1 MMKISMRMLML
12 ALMATSALSWASDD
26 GLSAEAIRDKVVEN
40 NSFGFNN
47 ARAEVQLTLVSKRNT
62 RRERMIRVDSLDTN
76 DGKRTMV
83 RFLKPADVAGTSFLS
98 VEQKERDDDQYL
110 YLPSLDKSKRISGGQ
125 KNQRFMG
132 TELTYADMESRDLKD
147 GVVTRLPDE
156 DYGGGKVF
164 VLEAKPRETDKDS
177 QYSRTKSWIHKV
189 SSVPLKVEFYD
200 RKGRLLKVLKVKRLE
215 KQDGRWIARET
226 LIENSQS
233 KAKTEMSIVSIVFDV
248 KLNPAMFT
256 ERALRQ

>member
-1 MMKISMRMLML
+1 MKLVSFKIVAAVLLVPCLTL
-12 ALMATSALSWASDD
+12 ANAD

-47 ARAEVQLTLVSKRNT
+47 ARADVKLTLVSKRNT
-62 RRERMIRVDSLDTN
+62 RRERIIRVDSLDTKE
-76 DGKRTMV
+76 GKRTMV

-98 VEQKERDDDQYL
+98 VEQQTRDDDQYL

-132 TELTYADMESRDLKD
+132 TELTYADMESRDLKE
-147 GVVTRLPDE
+147 GQVTRLPDE
-156 DYGGGKVF
+156 DYGNGKVF
-164 VLEAKPRETDKDS
+164 VLEAKPKEDDKDS
-177 QYSRTKSWIHKV
+177 QYSKTKSWIHKV
-189 SSVPLKVEFYD
+189 SFVPLKVEFFD
-200 RKGRLLKVLKVKRLE
+200 RRGRLLKVLKVKLLE

-226 LIENSQS
+226 LIQNEQS
-233 KAKTEMSIVSIVFDV
+233 KAKTEMSISSIAFDV

>member
-1 MMKISMRMLML
+1 MKLPPLTL
-12 ALMATSALSWASDD
+12 AMIALFLPSLAFVNAD

-47 ARAEVQLTLVSKRNT
+47 ARADVKLTLVSKRNT
-62 RRERMIRVDSLDTN
+62 RRERIIRVDSLDTKE
-76 DGKRTMV
+76 GKRTMV

-98 VEQKERDDDQYL
+98 VEQQTRDDDQYL

-125 KNQRFMG
+125 KNQRFI
-132 TELTYADMESRDLKD
+132 ELKLTYADMESRDLKD
-147 GVVTRLPDE
+147 GQVTRLPDE
-156 DYGGGKVF
+156 EYGGGQVF
-164 VLEAKPRETDKDS
+164 VLEAKPKESDKDS

-189 SSVPLKVEFYD
+189 SYVPLKVEFFD
-200 RKGRLLKVLKVKRLE
+200 RRGRLLKVLKVKRLE

-226 LIENSQS
+226 LIQNRQS
-233 KAKTEMSIVSIVFDV
+233 KAKTEMSISSIAFDV

>member
-1 MMKISMRMLML
+1 MKLLPLTL
-12 ALMATSALSWASDD
+12 AMIALLLPSLAFGNAD

-47 ARAEVQLTLVSKRNT
+47 ARADVKLTLVSKRNT
-62 RRERMIRVDSLDTN
+62 RRERIIRVDSLDTKE
-76 DGKRTMV
+76 GKRTMV

-98 VEQKERDDDQYL
+98 VEQQTRDDDQYL

-147 GVVTRLPDE
+147 GQVTRLPDE
-156 DYGGGKVF
+156 EYGGGQVF
-164 VLEAKPRETDKDS
+164 VLEAKPKESDKDS

-189 SSVPLKVEFYD
+189 SYVPLKVEFFD
-200 RKGRLLKVLKVKRLE
+200 RRGRLLKVLKVKRLE

-226 LIENSQS
+226 LIQNEQS
-233 KAKTEMSIVSIVFDV
+233 KAKTEMSISSIAFDV

>member
-1 MMKISMRMLML
+1 MKL
-12 ALMATSALSWASDD
+12 AALTLTFIAFFVPSLSFGDAD

-47 ARAEVQLTLVSKRNT
+47 ARADVKLTLVSKRNT
-62 RRERMIRVDSLDTN
+62 RRERIIRVDSLDTKE
-76 DGKRTMV
+76 GKRTMV

-98 VEQKERDDDQYL
+98 VEQQSRDDDQYL

-147 GVVTRLPDE
+147 GQVTRLPAE

-164 VLEAKPRETDKDS
+164 VLEAKPVEGDKDS

-189 SSVPLKVEFYD
+189 SYVPLKVEFFD
-200 RKGRLLKVLKVKRLE
+200 RRGRLLKVLKVKRLE

-226 LIENSQS
+226 LIQNEQS
-233 KAKTEMSIVSIVFDV
+233 KAKTEMSISSIAFDV

>member
-1 MMKISMRMLML
+1 MMNFNVVT
-12 ALMATSALSWASDD
+12 TSLLTLLLLGTAEASD
-26 GLSAEAIRDKVVEN
+26 SMTAKTIRDRVVEN

-47 ARAEVQLTLVSKRNT
+47 ARADVRLTLVSKRNT
-62 RRERMIRVDSLDTN
+62 KRERIIRVDSLDTKA
-76 DGKRTMV
+76 GKRTMV

-98 VEQKERDDDQYL
+98 VEHSERADDQYL

-132 TELTYADMESRDLKD
+132 TELTYADMESRDLKE
-147 GVVTRLPDE
+147 GTVTRLPDV
-156 DYGGGKVF
+156 DYGGNSVF
-164 VLEAKPRETDKDS
+164 VLEATPQAGDKTS

-189 SSVPLKVEFYD
+189 SYVPLKVEFYD
-200 RKGRLLKVLKVKRLE
+200 RKGRLLKTLKVKKLE

-226 LIENSQS
+226 LIQNEQT
-233 KAKTEMSIVSIVFDV
+233 KAKTEMSIGKIAFDV
-248 KLNPAMFT
+248 KLDPAMFT

>member
-1 MMKISMRMLML
+1 MNYWITCF
-12 ALMATSALSWASDD
+12 ALGLIMVPSVGYANDD

-47 ARAEVQLTLVSKRNT
+47 ARAEVKLTLVSKRNT
-62 RRERMIRVDSLDTN
+62 RRERMIRVDSLDTAE
-76 DGKRTMV
+76 GKRTMV

-98 VEQKERDDDQYL
+98 VEQTERDDDQYL

-147 GVVTRLPDE
+147 GKVTRLPDE
-156 DYGGGKVF
+156 AYGGGQVY
-164 VLEAKPRETDKDS
+164 VLEATPREGDKES

-200 RKGRLLKVLKVKRLE
+200 RKGKLLKTLKVKRLE
-215 KQDGRWIARET
+215 KQDGRWIAKET
-226 LIENSQS
+226 LIENTQS
-233 KAKTEMSIVSIVFDV
+233 KAKTEMSIVSIAFDV
-248 KLNPAMFT
+248 KLNAAMFT

>member
-1 MMKISMRMLML
+1 MKLPPLTL
-12 ALMATSALSWASDD
+12 AIIVFLLPSFAFGNAD

-47 ARAEVQLTLVSKRNT
+47 ARADVKLTLVSKRNT
-62 RRERMIRVDSLDTN
+62 RRERIIRVDSLDTKE
-76 DGKRTMV
+76 GKRTMV

-98 VEQKERDDDQYL
+98 VEQQTRDDDQYL

-147 GVVTRLPDE
+147 GQVTRLPDE
-156 DYGGGKVF
+156 EYGGGQVF
-164 VLEAKPRETDKDS
+164 VLEAKPKESDKDS

-189 SSVPLKVEFYD
+189 SYVPLKVEFFD
-200 RKGRLLKVLKVKRLE
+200 RRGRLLKVLKVKRLE

-226 LIENSQS
+226 LIQNEQS
-233 KAKTEMSIVSIVFDV
+233 KAKTEMSISSIAFDV